1 MKKRLAI
8 IFLVFL
14 WNSSILAKDNKD
26 VKIFKQA
33 LENKQITSE
42 EFNKLRNWDKEKN
55 INKNQKK
62 KKISLSKNKNKN
74 FAMNFLKK
82 DEESE
87 IENYQIKELGE
98 PKKISDDFFKKL
110 MKKEFKG
117 CSGFTCKGSKA
128 GQYIYMTFNK
138 GPNWSARNSGKM
150 IKAMAMYEVFYA
162 EKLYDAR
169 KEIERYKK
177 NNYDKKKD
185 KILFTKKQDKKKIKS
200 LIGINTARKTRRS
213 SLGMTME
220 TPVEEAIT
228 NFWVL
233 GEFLELGKAVKN
245 EKIQKV
251 LKKEKDLIDAYKLN
265 ITALKKKIE
274 DNKLMRE
281 NL

>member
-1 MKKRLAI
+1 
-8 IFLVFL
+8 
-14 WNSSILAKDNKD
+14 
-26 VKIFKQA
+26 
-33 LENKQITSE
+33 
-42 EFNKLRNWDKEKN
+42 
-55 INKNQKK
+55 
-62 KKISLSKNKNKN
+62 
-74 FAMNFLKK
+74 
-82 DEESE
+82 
-87 IENYQIKELGE
+87 
-98 PKKISDDFFKKL
+98 
-110 MKKEFKG
+110 
-117 CSGFTCKGSKA
+117 
-128 GQYIYMTFNK
+128 MTFNK

-185 KILFTKKQDKKKIKS
+185 KILFSKEQDKKKIKS
-200 LIGINTARKTRRS
+200 LIGINTARKTMRS

-245 EKIQKV
+245 EKNPESI
-251 LKKEKDLIDAYKLN
+251 KERKDLIDAYKLN